1 MLAPGGP
8 HPMPHSEFTCHLVTH
23 VSLPPSLTLLMLLLA
38 YSTQYILLSNLH
50 MSGKQKILLI
60 LGSCKKHLLLVQST
74 QIFLESC
81 RSSLFTVFKY
91 YTIKANKLAL
101 KTVAASMISPVCLS
115 DCLLTCGAR
124 ENYHTNT
131 GTVIERHL
139 SFQSNL

>member
-1 MLAPGGP
+1 MLAPGAP
-8 HPMPHSEFTCHLVTH
+8 HPMPHSEFTSHLVTH
-23 VSLPPSLTLLMLLLA
+23 FSLPPSLTLLMLLLA

-74 QIFLESC
+74 QIFLELC
-81 RSSLFTVFKY
+81 RSSIFTVFKY

-101 KTVAASMISPVCLS
+101 MTVAASKISPDQS